1 MKKFLALFLLS
12 LAATSS
18 ACAVQPAASNRLAGT
33 QWRFVS
39 IDEASPVSE
48 RASLGFRPDGIS
60 ATVGCNGIGGPWH
73 VEGNRLIAGPLM
85 QTEMYCEGP
94 IWGQEQAL
102 GAMLVAAPEF
112 TLDGERLLIRSS
124 GHSAELA
131 RVQPEG

>member
-1 MKKFLALFLLS
+1 MHRIIALVLLS
-12 LAATSS
+12 FAATAS
-18 ACAVQPAASNRLAGT
+18 ACAVQPVASNRLAGT

-39 IDEASPVSE
+39 IDGTAPVSD
-48 RASLGFRPDGIS
+48 RASLGFWPDAIS
-60 ATVGCNGIGGPWH
+60 ATVGCNGMGGQWH

-112 TLDGERLLIRSS
+112 TLDGERLLLRSS

-131 RVQPEG
+131 RVQPED